1 MSASIAVVAGVFDS
15 FGAVW
20 ESDILRRAL
29 LEAAVVG
36 AIGGAIG
43 IHISLRRMAFTTMA
57 LTHATFPGIV
67 LAAVLGV
74 NLLAG
79 SAIFGLALV
88 LALAALGRVRQLD
101 TSTTTGVLLAGG
113 FALGV
118 LLLSAQDG
126 FAKDLTS
133 FLVGSILTTTNAE
146 LAVTVIGGAV
156 LALVLAVF
164 SKELIFSA
172 FDPVGAEAQGFS
184 LGRLDLIVLLALE
197 ATLVLTIPSVGT
209 LLSVSLLVGP
219 ATIARLWTDHL
230 RRAMVIA
237 PLIGAAFAM
246 AGIVIS
252 HAADTAAGA
261 TIAVII
267 GLGFAVSLGL
277 TSAPVRRFFG
287 QLPRS
292 RHHEL
297 RPAHEQPTT
306 SPSARPVSPG
316 KVSRHGLGRRAAQE
330 TELVR

>member
-1 MSASIAVVAGVFDS
+1 MSPTHAVMAGMFDS

-20 ESDILRRAL
+20 ESEILRRAL

-43 IHISLRRMAFTTMA
+43 IHISLRRLAFTTMA

-79 SAIFGLALV
+79 SAVFGFVLV

-133 FLVGSILTTTNAE
+133 LLVGSILTTTDTE
-146 LAVTVIGGAV
+146 LAVTIVGGLSIAV
-156 LALVLAVF
+156 VLAVF
-164 SKELIFSA
+164 SKELVFSA

-184 LGRLDLIVLLALE
+184 LGLLDLMVLLALE
-197 ATLVLTIPSVGT
+197 ATLVMTIPSVGT

-230 RRAMVIA
+230 RRAMVVA
-237 PLIGAAFAM
+237 PVVGALFAM
-246 AGIVIS
+246 AGIVVS
-252 HAADTAAGA
+252 HAADIAAGA

-267 GLGFAVSLGL
+267 GVGFAVSLGL
-277 TSAPVRRFFG
+277 TSAPVRSFLRH
-287 QLPRS
+287 PRRS
-292 RHHEL
+292 RHQNL
-297 RPAHEQPTT
+297 RPTQPDATT
-306 SPSARPVSPG
+306 SPA
-316 KVSRHGLGRRAAQE
+316 
-330 TELVR
+330 